1 MRGFSGDGGPAT
13 AAMLDTP
20 MGIAYLGGDG
30 LYIADSGNKRIRRV
44 TACNLSS
51 PVTPTG
57 ASFSASGGTGELLS
71 QASDRCGGDAHN
83 KGQSIIGYPAT
94 GSRPQ
99 QRRFLI
105 TCKHPPASAKMD
117 INRS

>member
-57 ASFSASGGTGELLS
+57 ASFSASGGTRGFGSL
-71 QASDRCGGDAHN
+71 ADHGWRGGPPW
-83 KGQSIIGYPAT
+83 KCRRVFCIQSTSARRQERIFFFHVQTPA
-94 GSRPQ
+94 
-99 QRRFLI
+99 
-105 TCKHPPASAKMD
+105 
-117 INRS
+117 